1 MKSAVCESHIM
12 TTAVIEAMAT
22 GLPVVATMHSGFPD
36 QVNHGVNGYLSREND
51 FADFAEKMLM
61 YIEHPEL
68 WPAMSLEARALALA
82 KYDRKPLIER
92 QHKLYE
98 ELAPGVEKVAFI
110 AGAFPVVS
118 EVWFINQIADLLDRG
133 VDVQIYT
140 IKKGSTENISERYF
154 SYKMAECTV
163 SLDMPTFFPT
173 RVLFA
178 IPKLLHMFFIQPTA
192 LCEIFNIKKYGSEAY
207 SLKLLY
213 RTEPLL
219 NLDVDL
225 VHCHF
230 GNIANRFLTV
240 REILGLKQPL
250 LTSFYGF
257 DISSVVQAKGL
268 EYYDRLK
275 KECTRFIVMSN
286 NMKERVA
293 TIGFNPDYLEV
304 LPISVDVEGFTH
316 AERNLKE
323 GEPVRIISVGRF
335 VEKKG
340 FDDLI
345 RAMAIV
351 KKKTSR
357 KVLLTIVGGPKP
369 EEEKLR
375 ALAMEC
381 GVMDM
386 IDWRGYMKSQDIIEL
401 YQSQHLYVQAS
412 KTAASGDM
420 E

>member
-1 MKSAVCESHIM
+1 M

-22 GLPVVATMHSGFPD
+22 GLPIVATMHSGFPD
-36 QVNHGVNGYLSREND
+36 QVVPGVNGYLSREND
-51 FADFAEKMLM
+51 YEDFAEKMLM

-68 WPAMSLEARALALA
+68 WASMSVEARKLALA

-92 QHKLYE
+92 QHMLYE
-98 ELAPGVEKVAFI
+98 ELAPGVKKVAFI
-110 AGAFPVVS
+110 AGEFPVVS
-118 EVWFINQIADLLDRG
+118 QVWFINQIADLVDRG
-133 VDVQIYT
+133 VDVRIYSFL
-140 IKKGSTENISERYF
+140 KGATENISERYF
-154 SYKMAECTV
+154 TYKMSERTI
-163 SLDMPTFFPT
+163 SLDMPQPIPV
-173 RVLFA
+173 RIARA
-178 IPKLLHMFFIQPTA
+178 IPKFLHVLFVQPSA

-219 NLDVDL
+219 GLDAEL
-225 VHCHF
+225 IHCHF
-230 GNIANRFLTV
+230 GNIANRFLIS

-257 DISSVVQAKGL
+257 DISSVVKSKGVA
-268 EYYDRLK
+268 YYDRLK

-293 TIGFNPDYLEV
+293 KIGFNLDYLEV
-304 LPISVDVEGFTH
+304 LPISVGVEGFTH
-316 AERNLKE
+316 AERSLKE

-345 RAMAIV
+345 RALAIV
-351 KKKTSR
+351 KKKATR

-375 ALAMEC
+375 ALAEEC

-401 YQSQHLYVQAS
+401 YQAQHLYVQAS
-412 KTAASGDM
+412 KTAKSGDM